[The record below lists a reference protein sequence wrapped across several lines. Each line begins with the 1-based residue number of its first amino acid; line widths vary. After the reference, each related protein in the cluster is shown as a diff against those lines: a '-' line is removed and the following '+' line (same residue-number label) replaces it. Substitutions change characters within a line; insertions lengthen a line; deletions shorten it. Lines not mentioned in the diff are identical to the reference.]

1 MANRLELV
9 RQAYR
14 AYESGDRTLIEPLLA
29 EDFEFSSPPDPTL
42 DRTQYFERCWPN
54 ANLIEGYDFVRLVE
68 NDAEVIVTYEASES
82 DGKRFRNTEVLTFNG
97 DQIARVEVYFGWDLP

>member
-1 MANRLELV
+1 MADRLELV

-68 NDAEVIVTYEASES
+68 NDAEVIVTYEASKS

>member
-68 NDAEVIVTYEASES
+68 NDAEVIVTYEASKS